1 MTTVS
6 RSGRRLLLAIASRLF
21 FAALATLATV
31 LFSYLL
37 LHPNS
42 DAGTPQQPQPPITSV
57 SPRP

>member
-6 RSGRRLLLAIASRLF
+6 SSGRRPLLAIASRLF
-21 FAALATLATV
+21 FAALATMATV

-42 DAGTPQQPQPPITSV
+42 NADTTRAPHPAISSV

>member
-1 MTTVS
+1 MTTVP
-6 RSGRRLLLAIASRLF
+6 RSGRRPLLAIASRLF
-21 FAALATLATV
+21 FAALATMATV

-42 DAGTPQQPQPPITSV
+42 NAETPGAPHPPISSV

>member
-6 RSGRRLLLAIASRLF
+6 RSGRRMLLAIATRLF
-21 FAALATLATV
+21 FAALATMATV

-42 DAGTPQQPQPPITSV
+42 NAQTPQAPHPAISSV

>member
-6 RSGRRLLLAIASRLF
+6 RSSRRPLLAIASRLF
-21 FAALATLATV
+21 FAALATLATA

-37 LHPNS
+37 LHPS
-42 DAGTPQQPQPPITSV
+42 SPTDTPRAPHPPISSV